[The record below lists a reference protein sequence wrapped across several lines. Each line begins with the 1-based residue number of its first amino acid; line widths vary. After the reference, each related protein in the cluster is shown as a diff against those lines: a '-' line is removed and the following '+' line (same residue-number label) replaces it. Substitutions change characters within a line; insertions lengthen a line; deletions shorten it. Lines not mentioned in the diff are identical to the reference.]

1 MEVNPGL
8 GLEEKM
14 VFQQKE
20 TQGNDIP
27 ENTMNEEKKKRIF
40 WK

>member
-20 TQGNDIP
+20 TQRNDIP
-27 ENTMNEEKKKRIF
+27 ENTMNEEKKKRMF